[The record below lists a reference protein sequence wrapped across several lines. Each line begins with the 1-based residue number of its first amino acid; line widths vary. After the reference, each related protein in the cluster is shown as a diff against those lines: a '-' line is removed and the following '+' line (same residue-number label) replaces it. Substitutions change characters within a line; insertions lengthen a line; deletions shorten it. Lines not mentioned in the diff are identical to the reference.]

1 MNQTLAQIARVE
13 ASKNYHGDTP
23 AAIGNLQPLLAQF
36 DGCDLSEDVCQNWS
50 GVFLYHCV
58 RLAGSLLPPKYPDSR
73 VHSAFDRVEAWW
85 EYARLPK
92 IHSLLSPALI
102 PEVGDL
108 AVFRQPGN
116 GKPLIGV
123 VLAVGE
129 GTLEL
134 AAGDYHNHSA
144 LVELSVVD
152 SVMGY
157 IRLHR

>member
-1 MNQTLAQIARVE
+1 MNRALAQIARVE

-23 AAIGNLQPLLAQF
+23 AAIGSLQPLLAYF
-36 DGCDLSEDVCQNWS
+36 SDCLSDDANDNWS
-50 GVFLYHCV
+50 GAFLYHCV
-58 RLAGSLLPPKYPDSR
+58 RLAGSVLPPKYPDPR

-92 IHSLLSPALI
+92 IHCLRSPAEV

-108 AVFRQPGN
+108 AVFRQPRD

-123 VLAVGE
+123 VLTVGE
-129 GTLEL
+129 DSLEL

-144 LVELSVVD
+144 LVELPIVD
-152 SVMGY
+152 TVLGY
-157 IRLHR
+157 IRLER